1 MVPLTAPFEKTTI
14 KIAGA
19 AVLAP
24 LAVILQALPPLFVTP
39 WFMRIDLVAIPWVLC
54 WILFGFKSA
63 LLSLLISVP
72 IVGALG
78 PFAGGWVGAIMKSV
92 SSVWMFAIPALFT
105 WRKNAIG
112 SFLANKKLYV
122 SASILAITVRV
133 VIMVVF
139 NFYFAFPVFFNMTQ
153 GQVIEFYSDPG
164 FLSFLGNSL
173 GLIGVGAFIG
183 EVAFWNTLQ
192 GIIDMYAAL
201 MIGIIVLRRFLGTEK
216 A

>member
-1 MVPLTAPFEKTTI
+1 MIPLTAPFEKTTI

-19 AVLAP
+19 AVLAS
-24 LAVILQALPPLFVTP
+24 LSVVLQVLPPIFVTP
-39 WFMRIDLVAIPWVLC
+39 WFMRIDLVAVPWVLC

-78 PFAGGWVGAIMKSV
+78 PFAGGWVGAIMKSM
-92 SSVWMFAIPALFT
+92 SSIWMFTIPALFT
-105 WRKNAIG
+105 WKKSSVG
-112 SFLANKKLYV
+112 SFLANRKLYV
-122 SASILAITVRV
+122 FAGLLAIIIRV
-133 VIMVVF
+133 VVTVFF
-139 NFYFAFPVFFNMTQ
+139 NFYFALPVFFNLNQ
-153 GQVIEFYSDPG
+153 EQIISFFSDAT
-164 FLSFLGNSL
+164 FLSFFGHSL
-173 GLIGVGAFIG
+173 GLIGLGAFIG

-201 MIGIIVLRRFLGTEK
+201 IIGLIVLRRFFGTAK

>member
-1 MVPLTAPFEKTTI
+1 MIPLTAPFEKKTI

-24 LAVILQALPPLFVTP
+24 LSVILQVLPPMFVTP
-39 WFMRIDLVAIPWVLC
+39 WFMRIDLVAVPWVLC

-92 SSVWMFAIPALFT
+92 ASIWMFTIPALFT
-105 WRKNAIG
+105 WRKSEIS
-112 SFLANKKLYV
+112 SFLTNKKLYV
-122 SASILAITVRV
+122 FTSFLAIIIRDV
-133 VIMVVF
+133 VTVVF
-139 NFYFAFPVFFNMTQ
+139 NFYFALPVFFNLTQ
-153 GQVIEFYSDPG
+153 RQVIEFFSNPG
-164 FLSFLGNSL
+164 FLSFFGHSL
-173 GLIGVGAFIG
+173 GLIGLGAYIS
-183 EVAFWNTLQ
+183 EVAFWNSLQ
-192 GIIDMYAAL
+192 GIIDMYVAL
-201 MIGIIVLRRFLGTEK
+201 IIGFIVLQRFLGTVK

>member
-1 MVPLTAPFEKTTI
+1 MIPLTAPFEKKTI

-24 LAVILQALPPLFVTP
+24 LSVILQVLPPMFVTP
-39 WFMRIDLVAIPWVLC
+39 WFMRIDLVAVPWVLC

-92 SSVWMFAIPALFT
+92 SSIWMFAMPALFT
-105 WRKNAIG
+105 WRKSEIS
-112 SFLANKKLYV
+112 SFLTNKKLYV
-122 SASILAITVRV
+122 FTSLLAIIIRD
-133 VIMVVF
+133 VITILF
-139 NFYFAFPVFFNMTQ
+139 NFYFALPVFFNMTQ
-153 GQVIEFYSDPG
+153 EQVIA
-164 FLSFLGNSL
+164 SFSNPVFISFFGHSL
-173 GLIGVGAFIG
+173 GLIGLGAFIG
-183 EVAFWNTLQ
+183 EVAFWNSLQ

-201 MIGIIVLRRFLGTEK
+201 IIGLIVLRRFLGTVK

>member
-1 MVPLTAPFEKTTI
+1 LTAPFEKTTI

-24 LAVILQALPPLFVTP
+24 LSVILQVLPPLFVTP
-39 WFMRIDLVAIPWVLC
+39 WFMRIDLVAVPWVLC

-92 SSVWMFAIPALFT
+92 ASVWMFTVPALFT
-105 WRKNAIG
+105 WRKSAIS

-122 SASILAITVRV
+122 FASLLAIVIRDV
-133 VIMVVF
+133 VTITF
-139 NFYFAFPVFFNMTQ
+139 NLYFAIPVFFNMTPE
-153 GQVIEFYSDPG
+153 QVIAFFSNPR
-164 FLSFLGNSL
+164 FLSFIGHSL
-173 GLIGVGAFIG
+173 GLIGLSAYIG
-183 EVAFWNTLQ
+183 EVAFWNTIQ

-201 MIGIIVLRRFLGTEK
+201 IIGHIVLRRFLGAVK

>member
-1 MVPLTAPFEKTTI
+1 MISLTAPFEKTTI

-24 LAVILQALPPLFVTP
+24 LSVILQILPPIFVTP
-39 WFMRIDLVAIPWVLC
+39 WFMRIDLVAVPWVLC

-92 SSVWMFAIPALFT
+92 ASIWMFAIPALFT
-105 WRKNAIG
+105 WRKSAI
-112 SFLANKKLYV
+112 SNFLTNKKLYV
-122 SASILAITVRV
+122 FASLLAIAIRDV
-133 VIMVVF
+133 VTIVF
-139 NFYFAFPVFFNMTQ
+139 NLYFAIPVFFYMTPE
-153 GQVIEFYSDPG
+153 QVIEFFSNPR
-164 FLSFLGNSL
+164 FLSFIGHSL
-173 GLIGVGAFIG
+173 GLIGLSAYIG
-183 EVAFWNTLQ
+183 EVAFWNTIQ

-201 MIGIIVLRRFLGTEK
+201 IIGLVVLRRFLGTAK
-216 A
+216 T

>member
-1 MVPLTAPFEKTTI
+1 LVPLTAPFEKTTI

-133 VIMVVF
+133 VITIVF
-139 NFYFAFPVFFNMTQ
+139 NFYFALPVFFNMTQ
-153 GQVIEFYSDPG
+153 VDIIG
-164 FLSFLGNSL
+164 FFSSAGLSSFGHSI

-183 EVAFWNTLQ
+183 EVAFWNTIQ

-201 MIGIIVLRRFLGTEK
+201 MIGLIVLRRFLGTEK